1 MGSGVGSP
9 EADVVEPAV
18 DSEGDD
24 AGVVDSVG
32 ADPVVDLAGPVGA
45 RAGLGAG
52 GVGSSWGGSVRQRAV
67 RAPVVVFVAESVE
80 QHLELGDRGGLDGL
94 GAQPL
99 LEGLLEPLYLPAG
112 RGVVGSGVL
121 LDDVQTPQFGL
132 EAVAAAF
139 SAGQPGGVDHP
150 VVSECRGRDP
160 VLRNGFTER
169 DDHDR
174 PGDPDMRGDAEGV
187 AGVVIEPGDDLYVRA
202 GPAVRAGEAVV
213 GEVGLSALVRQ
224 FGGEP

>member
-1 MGSGVGSP
+1 MGSGVGSS

-99 LEGLLEPLYLPAG
+99 LEGLLEPLDAPMFVK
-112 RGVVGSGVL
+112 R
-121 LDDVQTPQFGL
+121 PQ
-132 EAVAAAF
+132 
-139 SAGQPGGVDHP
+139 
-150 VVSECRGRDP
+150 
-160 VLRNGFTER
+160 
-169 DDHDR
+169 
-174 PGDPDMRGDAEGV
+174 
-187 AGVVIEPGDDLYVRA
+187 
-202 GPAVRAGEAVV
+202 
-213 GEVGLSALVRQ
+213 LVW
-224 FGGEP
+224 F